1 MSMIE
6 IGSSIGLN
14 LGITVLGNMGVGNTI
29 GAFDLNSVVPET
41 LYQVRIESTMEI
53 SIVKESVLRSG
64 RISDYQHKICFGEA
78 YVGNPYIRNRYPAV
92 YELWQ
97 DLIYRCYNPNDRL
110 FDYYGGLAIDVCDR
124 WRCYEYFV
132 ADLACIEGGVLVLE
146 NPDENYAIDIKTATG
161 YCATYDISNATIR
174 PFKDSFVNQCLI
186 DRSHGYRKIM
196 NAKTINPMIAK
207 LVSNKK
213 RTKRKEMQKL
223 INPPAAPMM
232 RHSVLPP
239 MLTIPDKP
247 CTYVL
252 GKGTPIEEIPMD
264 YSNAAALAIPNLIKR
279 DQFHRVIMDA
289 FDIDHRLIPEG
300 KKIMCTIV
308 K

>member
-6 IGSSIGLN
+6 MGSSIGLN
-14 LGITVLGNMGVGNTI
+14 LGITVLDNMGIGNTLDSY
-29 GAFDLNSVVPET
+29 DLNSVVPEM
-41 LYQVRIESTMEI
+41 LYQVRIENTMDI

-64 RISDYQHKICFGEA
+64 RITDYQHKICFGEA
-78 YVGNPYIRNRYPAV
+78 YVGNPYIRNKYPAI

-97 DLIYRCYNPNDRL
+97 DMIYRCYNPNDRL

-132 ADLACIEGGVLVLE
+132 ADLAGIEGGILVLE
-146 NPDENYAIDIKTATG
+146 NPDENYAIDIRTATG
-161 YCATYDISNATIR
+161 YCGTYDITSAVIR

-186 DRSHGYRKIM
+186 DRTHGYRKIM
-196 NAKTINPMIAK
+196 NSKTINPMIAK

-213 RTKRKEMQKL
+213 RMKREEMQKL
-223 INPPAAPMM
+223 INPLEAAMM
-232 RHSVLPP
+232 QHSVLPP
-239 MLTIPDKP
+239 VLIEPTKP
-247 CTYVL
+247 CTYVP
-252 GKGTPIEEIPMD
+252 GKGAPIDAVPTD
-264 YSNAAALAIPNLIKR
+264 YSNAAALAIPNLIKK

-289 FDIDHRLIPEG
+289 FDIDYRLIPEG

-308 K
+308 R